1 MANHSAPS
9 QRILS
14 LDALRGFDMFWIIGA
29 DVLAGSVLGL
39 VGTEPAKRLASQLQ
53 HVPWEGFHF
62 YDLVFPLFLFMVGC
76 SLPFSLEKHRQ
87 SPSAVYLRITRRVA
101 ALVLLG
107 LIANGMLRFEWEN
120 LRYPGVLQRIGI
132 CYGIGALLY

>member
-1 MANHSAPS
+1 MTNPSTPS

-29 DVLAGSVLGL
+29 DVLASSVLGL
-39 VGTEPAKRLASQLQ
+39 VGTESAKRLASQLE

-76 SLPFSLEKHRQ
+76 SLP
-87 SPSAVYLRITRRVA
+87 
-101 ALVLLG
+101 
-107 LIANGMLRFEWEN
+107 
-120 LRYPGVLQRIGI
+120 
-132 CYGIGALLY
+132 